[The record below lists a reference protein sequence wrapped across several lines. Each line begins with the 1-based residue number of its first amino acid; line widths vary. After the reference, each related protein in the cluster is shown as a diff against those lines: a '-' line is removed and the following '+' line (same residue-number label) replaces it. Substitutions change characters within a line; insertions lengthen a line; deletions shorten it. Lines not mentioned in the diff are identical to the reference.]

1 MAAHGSAHGRET
13 VPDKAGTR
21 YQRSDVSEVDV
32 MTGQEFMEDLL
43 LRWEVNN
50 DMFLEVWVT

>member
-1 MAAHGSAHGRET
+1 MVKDGSEDGRKA
-13 VPDKAGTR
+13 VSGKAGNWN
-21 YQRSDVSEVDV
+21 QRSDVSEVDV

-50 DMFLEVWVT
+50 DMFLEVWLT

>member
-1 MAAHGSAHGRET
+1 MAAHGSAHGRKA
-13 VPDKAGTR
+13 VSGKAGTR
-21 YQRSDVSEVDV
+21 YQHSDVSEVDV

-50 DMFLEVWVT
+50 DMFWEVWLT